1 MHPHDYAALRAHSQ
15 RHSATPDSHTDLMPA
30 TPGRTPLSPRA
41 PPMDDDVF
49 LTSAQTR
56 ARVGGVSAMCIW
68 RWMRDLRVQFPTP
81 VKINHRNYWR
91 LGDLRRWQAER
102 TSKTT

>member
-1 MHPHDYAALRAHSQ
+1 MHPRQYNLMRAGLRE
-15 RHSATPDSHTDLMPA
+15 PDQPA
-30 TPGRTPLSPRA
+30 CGA
-41 PPMDDDVF
+41 PSIPSNKEPQNARGPPPEDDDIL

-68 RWMRDLRVQFPTP
+68 RWVRDSRVQFPIP
-81 VKINHRNYWR
+81 VKINARNYWR

-102 TSKTT
+102 AAKVTA